1 MMMMMKT
8 TTKMMIMMMMMIIM
22 RRRMRMMMMM
32 MMMVRWWW
40 NLPDTAPQILDCHAH
55 TGWPCSHDHALYKN
69 INHKKMKI
77 IHQN

>member
-1 MMMMMKT
+1 
-8 TTKMMIMMMMMIIM
+8 
-22 RRRMRMMMMM
+22 MMMMM

-77 IHQN
+77 ENKKI